1 MLEVKNLSK
10 YFGIKK
16 AVDNVS
22 FSVEDGKILGV
33 LGKNGAGKSTLFRM
47 ILNILDPDEGEVL
60 YNGEK
65 IDTKV
70 SDRIGYLPEVGS
82 LIDSYTVYELC
93 VYYGKM
99 KSMKTEDIKKNM
111 FDLLEKFEIVEFANM
126 KIKELS
132 KGNKQKI
139 QFIISILHDPDL
151 IILDEP
157 FSGLDPVSVEYFKN
171 IILDLKARGKTI
183 IFSSHI
189 MSHVEM
195 LCEQIVI
202 INSGKVVLQGNLDE
216 IKQEY
221 SSKTLDITGVI
232 PETVLRQIAI
242 FGKIENK
249 GDNRYIVDLANKER
263 ISDVFRL
270 LYTSNITKFSVM
282 NISLNDIF
290 LDKVG
295 KSYDEE

>member
-1 MLEVKNLSK
+1 MLEIKNLSK

-22 FSVEDGKILGV
+22 FKVEEGHILGV
-33 LGKNGAGKSTLFRM
+33 LGKNGAGKSTIFRM

-60 YNGEK
+60 YNGQK
-65 IDTKV
+65 IDNLI
-70 SDRIGYLPEVGS
+70 SDKIGYLPEVGS
-82 LIDSYTVYELC
+82 LIDSYTVYEQC

-99 KSMKTEDIKKNM
+99 KSMKTEEIKKNM
-111 FDLLEKFEIVEFANM
+111 FELLEQFGIVEYANM

-139 QFIISILHDPDL
+139 QFIISLLHNPDL

-171 IILDLKARGKTI
+171 IILQLKEQGKTI
-183 IFSSHI
+183 VFSSHI
-189 MSHVEM
+189 MSQVEM
-195 LCEQIVI
+195 LCEEVLI
-202 INSGKVVLQGNLDE
+202 IDNGKVILNCNLEE

-221 SSKTLDITGVI
+221 ASKTLDITGKI
-232 PETVLRQIAI
+232 SDSTLKQISI
-242 FGKIENK
+242 FGQVEKK
-249 GDNRYIVDLANKER
+249 DKDRYIVNLANKER

-270 LYTSNITKFSVM
+270 LYTSEITKFSVL
-282 NISLNDIF
+282 NVSLNDIF

-295 KSYDEE
+295 TAYEE

>member
-1 MLEVKNLSK
+1 M
-10 YFGIKK
+10 
-16 AVDNVS
+16 
-22 FSVEDGKILGV
+22 
-33 LGKNGAGKSTLFRM
+33 
-47 ILNILDPDEGEVL
+47 GEI
-60 YNGEK
+60 

-70 SDRIGYLPEVGS
+70 SDKIGYLPEVGS
-82 LIDSYTVYELC
+82 LIDSYTVYEQC
-93 VYYGKM
+93 MYYGKM
-99 KSMKTEDIKKNM
+99 KSMSTEDIKKNM
-111 FDLLEKFEIVEFANM
+111 FELLERFEIVEFANM

-171 IILDLKARGKTI
+171 VILDLKAKGKTI

-189 MSHVEM
+189 MSRVEM

-202 INSGKVVLQGNLDE
+202 INSGKVILQGNLDE

-221 SSKTLDITGVI
+221 SSKTLDITGQI
-232 PETVLRQIAI
+232 PDSVLRQIAI
-242 FGKIENK
+242 YGKIEEKEN
-249 GDNRYIVDLANKER
+249 NRYIVNLANRER

-270 LYTSNITKFSVM
+270 LYTSHITKFSVL

-295 KSYDEE
+295 KAYDEE

>member
-1 MLEVKNLSK
+1 MLEVKDLVKN
-10 YFGIKK
+10 FGIKRV
-16 AVDNVS
+16 VDHVS
-22 FSVEDGKILGV
+22 FNVEDGKILGI
-33 LGKNGAGKSTLFRM
+33 LGKNGAGKSTTFRM
-47 ILNILDPDEGEVL
+47 ILNILEPDEGEIL

-65 IDTKV
+65 IDFEV

-82 LIDSYTVYELC
+82 LIDSYTVYEQCL
-93 VYYGKM
+93 YYGRM
-99 KSMKTEDIKKNM
+99 KNM
-111 FDLLEKFEIVEFANM
+111 KDDEIKNNMFELLERFGITEYANM

-139 QFIISILHDPDL
+139 QFIIALLHNPDL

-157 FSGLDPVSVEYFKN
+157 FSGLDPVSVEYFKRL
-171 IILDLKARGKTI
+171 IVELKNQGRTI

-195 LCEQIVI
+195 LCEDIVI
-202 INSGKVVLQGNLDE
+202 IDNGKVVLSGNLNE

-221 SSKTLDITGVI
+221 SSKTLDITGEI
-232 PETVLRQIAI
+232 SKDTLKQIAI

-249 GDNRYIVDLANKER
+249 EENRYLVKLANKER

-270 LYTSNITKFSVM
+270 LYTSKITKFTVL
-282 NISLNDIF
+282 NITLNDIF

-295 KSYDEE
+295 VSYEE